1 MASDGRAVSGV
12 RWIRLQLAAGAALTG
27 ASSWAIVGLRDG
39 HVAAA
44 LAAGGAGSLLSG
56 GLSAHRAGTR
66 AERIAD
72 GVLDRCFDGAVLGSI
87 AWTARTADP
96 WAAAGALAALCAS
109 FLSSYVRA
117 RGAALGYDV
126 EESVVTRTLRV
137 ALIVLGLALGWLW
150 WTLWVVAGLCGLAA
164 FVRTSQVVKEE
175 RA

>member
-27 ASSWAIVGLRDG
+27 ASTWAIVGLRDG
-39 HVAAA
+39 HIAAA
-44 LAAGGAGSLLSG
+44 LAAGGAGSLLAG

-66 AERIAD
+66 AEQIAD

-96 WAAAGALAALCAS
+96 RVAAGALVALCAS

-126 EESVVTRTLRV
+126 EESVVTRTLRA
-137 ALIVLGLALGWLW
+137 ALIVLGLAVGWLW
-150 WTLWVVAGLCGLAA
+150 WTLWAVAGLCGLAGV
-164 FVRTSQVVKEE
+164 VRTSQVVKEE
-175 RA
+175 RV

>member
-1 MASDGRAVSGV
+1 MANDGRAVSGV

-27 ASSWAIVGLRDG
+27 ASCWAIVGLRDG
-39 HVAAA
+39 HASAAF
-44 LAAGGAGSLLSG
+44 AAGGAASLLAG
-56 GLSAHRAGTR
+56 GLSAHRVGTR
-66 AERIAD
+66 AEQIAD

-96 WAAAGALAALCAS
+96 AVAAGALVALCAS

-117 RGAALGYDV
+117 RGAALGYEV

-137 ALIVLGLALGWLW
+137 ALIVLGLASGWLW
-150 WTLWVVAGLCGLAA
+150 WTLWAVAGLCGLAA
-164 FVRTSQVVKEE
+164 IVRTSQVVKEE

>member
-27 ASSWAIVGLRDG
+27 ASTWAIVGLREA

-44 LAAGGAGSLLSG
+44 LAAGGAGSLLAG
-56 GLSAHRAGTR
+56 GLSAHRRGTR
-66 AERIAD
+66 AEQIAD

-87 AWTARTADP
+87 AWTTRIADP
-96 WAAAGALAALCAS
+96 AVAAGAVVALCAS

-117 RGAALGYDV
+117 RGAALGYEV
-126 EESVVTRTLRV
+126 EEGVVTRTLRV
-137 ALIVLGLALGWLW
+137 ALIVLGLSLGWLW

-164 FVRTSQVVKEE
+164 LVRTSQVVKEE